1 MTGQDGARG
10 AVMGDAGLGRQ
21 LPEGLVGVSLS
32 GEGHAG
38 AVRLALVAHE
48 KPGEGEHPCV
58 ILRETLDARIFLG
71 AVLDAASRVIQWA
84 EVWVQDVDGLADAVT
99 DFRDAINNTKLDARF
114 AQRATAATEFDKTH
128 DGNAPAQAPAIVCGF
143 EKEHPRP
150 ILINRRTL
158 EVVRPIEKG
167 SNGAW
172 VLCTDD
178 AALSAAGLPAYSS
191 TLHRYLYVRELK
203 DQAVFVP
210 VTRGAPT
217 SARTLGPDEAI
228 MPRGELAAIN
238 LGGGLMCVRPYE
250 PLALEAYLDQLGGFA
265 GGGTGAGAGGAGG
278 MLTLGRG
285 GKAGRLLERLHLKLR
300 LLTDLVSLVRGE
312 IAATQTP
319 MLNVTAA
326 SFGVRVGQSAWGL
339 PSLWSTHAVLRHSG
353 DAIEVALPGSD
364 LSYFVSSGLQ
374 GPTVYAPGSAGS
386 VGGAGT
392 LQIRQ
397 VKGEDTG
404 VSVEGTLR
412 SQERM
417 LLQAGE
423 TVALRVPIGG
433 VRLDLYAIVEPGRTS
448 GPTGEI
454 RLRTVPQ
461 KFGEREAGQLKAA
474 EGVMLPGVMF
484 RTIALTSSPC
494 DLFSLGVLAIRA
506 LLVDGKQTLAV
517 ALDELQS
524 LVGALAA
531 DHDPSTPLG
540 LRVRGLIEDAKGS
553 AALAALGPHR
563 VTADAWEP
571 RQALEVVTPEVWG
584 DVIAMMVRCMV
595 GSGPDAACR
604 DFGDARP
611 GMLHRVF
618 DRVGED
624 VRDLVVRTR
633 TMVVGDVQ
641 SNREVSALVSKYLAG
656 VGAVPARK

>member
-1 MTGQDGARG
+1 MSGVSAKSGAMSDM
-10 AVMGDAGLGRQ
+10 ALGRG
-21 LPEGLVGVSLS
+21 LPEGMVGVPLLS
-32 GEGHAG
+32 DAG
-38 AVRLALVAHE
+38 PVRLAIVAHE
-48 KPGEGEHPCV
+48 KPGDGEHPCV

-71 AVLDAASRVIQWA
+71 AVLDAAARVIQWV

-99 DFRDAINNTKLDARF
+99 EFRDAMNNARLDERF
-114 AQRATAATEFDKTH
+114 AQRAAAATEFDKSR
-128 DGNAPAQAPAIVCGF
+128 DAGSPAQSPSIVCGF
-143 EKEHPRP
+143 EKTHPQP
-150 ILINRRTL
+150 IFVNRSTL

-178 AALSAAGLPAYSS
+178 AALANAGLPAYSS

-203 DQAVFVP
+203 DQTVFVP

-217 SARTLGPDEAI
+217 NTHTVGPDEAI
-228 MPRGELAAIN
+228 NPRGELAAIN
-238 LGGGLMCVRPYE
+238 LGGGLMGVRPYE
-250 PLALEAYLDQLGGFA
+250 PLSLESYVDQVGGFSP
-265 GGGTGAGAGGAGG
+265 GGEGDGGSGG

-300 LLTDLVSLVRGE
+300 LIADLVSLVRGE

-319 MLNVTAA
+319 MLNVTAS
-326 SFGVRVGQSAWGL
+326 SFGVRAGQTAWGL
-339 PSLWSTHAVLRHSG
+339 PSLWSTYAVLRHSG
-353 DAIEVALPGSD
+353 DAIEVTLPGSD

-386 VGGAGT
+386 TGGAGT

-397 VKGEDTG
+397 VKSEDAG
-404 VSVEGTLR
+404 VVVEATLR
-412 SQERM
+412 SQER
-417 LLQAGE
+417 LFLQAGE
-423 TVALRVPIGG
+423 TLALRVPVGG
-433 VRLDLYAIVEPGRTS
+433 VRLDLYAIVEPGRA
-448 GPTGEI
+448 GGGGGEI

-461 KFGEREAGQLKAA
+461 KLSEREAGQLKAA
-474 EGVMLPGVMF
+474 EGVMMPGVMF

-494 DLFSLGVLAIRA
+494 DLFSLGVLAIRT

-524 LVGALAA
+524 LVSALAA
-531 DHDPSTPLG
+531 DHDPSVPLG
-540 LRVRGLIEDAKGS
+540 LRVRGIIEDAKGS
-553 AALAALGPHR
+553 SQLAALGPQR
-563 VTADAWEP
+563 LTADAWEP

-584 DVIAMMVRCMV
+584 DVVAMMVRCMV

-604 DFGDARP
+604 DFGDARG

-618 DRVGED
+618 DRMSED

-633 TMVVGDVQ
+633 MMVVGDVQ
-641 SNREVSALVSKYLAG
+641 SNREVSAIVGKYLAG
-656 VGAVPARK
+656 VGAVPARR